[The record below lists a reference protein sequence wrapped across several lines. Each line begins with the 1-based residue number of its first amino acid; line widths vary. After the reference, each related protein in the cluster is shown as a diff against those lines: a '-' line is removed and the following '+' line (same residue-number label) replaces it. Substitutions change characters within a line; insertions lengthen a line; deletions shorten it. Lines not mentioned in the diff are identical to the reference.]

1 MSLSTYHGERPIPRA
16 TLAAVAELLGYHP
29 DRVTTLTVDA
39 YRVTVT
45 ESDGRSSTTHA
56 HPVEP
61 WLPGRADDEAEP
73 ITTDA
78 DVEPEVE
85 TRARAGA
92 KPW

>member
-1 MSLSTYHGERPIPRA
+1 MTSTAYHGERPISRA
-16 TLAAVAELLGYHP
+16 DLAAVAELLGYHP

-45 ESDGRSSTTHA
+45 ESDGRSSTTHT

-61 WLPGRADDEAEP
+61 WLPGRGDDEAEP
-73 ITTDA
+73 ITTTA
-78 DVEPEVE
+78 DLDDEVE